1 MDEIDVS
8 VVAADSALSQVQ
20 AGAINAYTY
29 GLSSAELPALK
40 TSGLAY
46 ESFYG
51 TSYLLILNPA
61 KLKDPTTLNPFTDA
75 KIREAL
81 NWLVDRNYINQEIY
95 AGGSWRN
102 ISRSRRSWWSTP
114 TWWMWRAGLRPN
126 TAFNLDKAKTVI
138 SQEMTT
144 LGATAGP
151 DGKWQFS
158 GKPVTLIFL
167 IRPDGDGTR
176 KPLGD
181 YVANQLE
188 SVGFTVDRQYKKSSE
203 ACADLAAG

>member
-1 MDEIDVS
+1 MLQKRFMLVIGLVVAFSMVLSGCAPATTTTEPPAPANTSAPAATEAPTTVPPTTRHGGWLDEIDVS

-51 TSYLLILNPA
+51 TSYSLILNPA
-61 KLKDPTTLNPFTDA
+61 KLKDATTLNPFTDA

-95 AGGSWRN
+95 AGGSLAKFFPLTTQLVEYTDLVDVAR
-102 ISRSRRSWWSTP
+102 
-114 TWWMWRAGLRPN
+114 GLE
-126 TAFNLDKAKTVI
+126 TQYSFNLDKAKTVI
-138 SQEMTT
+138 TQEMTT
-144 LGATAGP
+144 LGATAG
-151 DGKWQFS
+151 
-158 GKPVTLIFL
+158 
-167 IRPDGDGTR
+167 
-176 KPLGD
+176 
-181 YVANQLE
+181 
-188 SVGFTVDRQYKKSSE
+188 
-203 ACADLAAG
+203 